1 MRSFCLEQS
10 YKPQRRGRIGENPI
24 DSVQVLDVEGER
36 NSKVLG
42 REKQFFTMK
51 SRGTYDD
58 DGASQNTAQDEESKD
73 DVECPN
79 CKETIPGK
87 EAVAHTIQCFRNA
100 TKCKICKEVIQK
112 DRKREHLE
120 KWRNEDVS

>member
-1 MRSFCLEQS
+1 
-10 YKPQRRGRIGENPI
+10 
-24 DSVQVLDVEGER
+24 
-36 NSKVLG
+36 
-42 REKQFFTMK
+42 MK

-87 EAVAHTIQCFRNA
+87 EAVSHTIQCFRNA